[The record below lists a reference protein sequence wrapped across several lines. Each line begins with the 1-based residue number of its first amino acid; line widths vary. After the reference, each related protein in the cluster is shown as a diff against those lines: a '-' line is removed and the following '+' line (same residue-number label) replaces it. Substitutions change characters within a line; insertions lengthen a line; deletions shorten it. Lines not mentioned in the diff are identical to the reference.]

1 MHQKIR
7 LWEVKEKNKLAKI
20 DSEQISQEKELEDW
34 LENDISVLDEN
45 LLVIGRQVRTDYG
58 GEIDLLC
65 IEENGDLVVI
75 ELKRRKTPRDVVA
88 QTMDYASWVK
98 DLSREQI
105 KEIASDYSKLE
116 GSLEDAFIKKFTV
129 EELPETLNSSHR
141 SLIVAEAMDAAT
153 ERIVHY
159 LSEMRVPI
167 NVVTVQYFK
176 CNDTKL
182 LARVFLVDPE
192 VAKTRGS
199 SKRRKGYIT
208 INQLLHMAYKCGVGE
223 LCRQLRD
230 SISEIDNIGHE
241 ASYSRPN
248 TLRFY
253 HKDRDG
259 KTLTVMF
266 VDFSSSEKS
275 AQKELRF
282 LIHATR
288 FNDLLGISKEKMEN
302 LLPSSRQ
309 EANEEV
315 RKWRNSSDEE
325 KAGAVGIKG
334 AFSTG
339 EEVDKFTEGLKES
352 QTKEG

>member
-1 MHQKIR
+1 MAQKIR

-45 LLVIGRQVRTDYG
+45 LLVIGRQVRTNYG

-98 DLSREQI
+98 DLSPEQI
-105 KEIASDYSKLE
+105 REIASDYSKLE
-116 GSLEDAFIKKFTV
+116 GSLEDAFTNKFSV

-141 SLIVAEAMDAAT
+141 SLIVAESVDAAT

-159 LSEMRVPI
+159 LSEMKVPI

-208 INQLLHMAYKCGVGE
+208 INQLLNMAYRCGVGE

-230 SISEIDNIGHE
+230 SISETDNIGNE

-259 KTLTVMF
+259 KSLTVMF
-266 VDFSSSEKS
+266 IDFSYPEQS

-302 LLPSSRQ
+302 LLPAGRQ

-315 RKWRNSSDEE
+315 RKLRNSSAEE
-325 KAGAVGIKG
+325 KAGAVGFKG
-334 AFSTG
+334 AFSTK
-339 EEVDKFTEGLKES
+339 EEVVKFTEGLKKS
-352 QTKEG
+352 QAKEG

>member
-1 MHQKIR
+1 MPQEIR
-7 LWEVKEKNKLAKI
+7 MWEVREQNTLAKI
-20 DSEQISQEKELEDW
+20 DSEQISLEKELEDW

-45 LLVIGRQVRTDYG
+45 LLVIGRQVRTAYD

-105 KEIASDYSKLE
+105 KEIASDYSRLE
-116 GSLEDAFIKKFTV
+116 GSLEDAFTKKFSV

-141 SLIVAEAMDAAT
+141 SLIVAESMDAAT
-153 ERIVHY
+153 KRIVHY
-159 LSEMRVPI
+159 LSEMKVPI
-167 NVVTVQYFK
+167 NVATVQYFK

-208 INQLLHMAYKCGVGE
+208 INQLLEIAHKCGVGQ

-230 SISEIDNIGHE
+230 GINEIDNIGHE

-253 HKDRDG
+253 HKARDG

-266 VDFSSSEKS
+266 IHFSSSEQSK
-275 AQKELRF
+275 QNELKF

-288 FNDLLGISKEKMEN
+288 FNDLLSISKEKMEN

-325 KAGAVGIKG
+325 RAGAEGFKG
-334 AFSTG
+334 AFLTG
-339 EEVDKFTEGLKES
+339 KEVDKFTVGLKKS
-352 QTKEG
+352 QAKEG